1 MEVSKLKNLIQRLK
15 AITTELESEVY
26 SNKDSYTLPN
36 VTYEDVLEYYQ
47 TPSSAEEGL

>member
-1 MEVSKLKNLIQRLK
+1 MDKSKLKDLIKRLK
-15 AITTELESEVY
+15 DITSELESEVY